1 MVKVILIWQK
11 KIPKVDLHVQTNKQC
26 CTWLCSIYPAAI
38 SSRTH
43 YLLRNA
49 LDRDII
55 ARRTE
60 IFANSFIPSSVTLCN
75 SLPPE
80 TKSLLYL
87 SLFKSNI
94 LQMFNVSSIHEYYLV
109 CERNMS
115 VLHTRLRN
123 KCSGLNLD
131 LFNNHVT
138 NSPSCT
144 CGHFIE
150 SAEHY
155 FFQC

>member
-1 MVKVILIWQK
+1 
-11 KIPKVDLHVQTNKQC
+11 
-26 CTWLCSIYPAAI
+26 
-38 SSRTH
+38 
-43 YLLRNA
+43 
-49 LDRDII
+49 
-55 ARRTE
+55 
-60 IFANSFIPSSVTLCN
+60 
-75 SLPPE
+75 
-80 TKSLLYL
+80 
-87 SLFKSNI
+87 
-94 LQMFNVSSIHEYYLV
+94 MFNVSSIHEYYLV